1 MLIYTVKPGD
11 TLAGISRRYGLSPLR
26 IAADNGLSD
35 MSRLVPGQNLLINV
49 DSVRYI
55 LDEGQTLFSI
65 SQEYGVPLDELIKA
79 NPGLNPLNLRP
90 GDTVMI
96 PVARREKRRPI
107 LVNGYAYPSI
117 NTNSLNCVLPFLTFL
132 SPFSYKLTPT
142 AELVPPDD
150 GDLIFRAQR
159 SAVMPIM
166 VVTNIFDKGFSTE
179 VLSGVLA
186 SEELQ
191 ERLIGNILSE
201 LTGKNYYGVNMD
213 IEYIAPDDRERY
225 NAFLERLTERLH
237 NEGFIVMSALA
248 PKISADQLGV
258 LYEAHDYAEQGR
270 IVDYVIIMTYEWG
283 YTYGPPL
290 AVSPINEVRRVLD
303 YAVTEIPPEKILMG
317 MPNYGYD
324 WTLPFMRGT
333 PAQSVSLTQAVD
345 LALRYGV
352 EIQFDEQ
359 AQTPYFYYTDNGTQ
373 HVVWFDDPR
382 SIDAKLQLIDD
393 YRLAGASWWTVNRC
407 YVPNWLVL
415 QNMYETVKL

>member
-382 SIDAKLQLIDD
+382 SIDAKLQLIND